1 MSDKAG
7 KTTKPGGGKSTD
19 LDTRLASAVIAA
31 ATGHTNGA
39 GGAGNGQAPNPS
51 ATPGSPFQ
59 FAAPDGAAKTMS
71 AVLGEIVWLMSQSQ
85 VHKSFFISDLEW
97 PVAQATNDNN
107 QMTPVF
113 LQQFR
118 LFYDKD
124 KPIGVVFW
132 GTVSDEV
139 AVRLTEGTSKLRPQ
153 GWKSGDNLWVVEVV
167 APFDGAEE
175 MVKDLKATVFPDRAI
190 RMLVVRDGKREVR
203 L

>member
-1 MSDKAG
+1 MTDDMPTKF
-7 KTTKPGGGKSTD
+7 KPGGRTTSD
-19 LDTRLASAVIAA
+19 LDERLAAAVSSAVTADKSN
-31 ATGHTNGA
+31 GTNGA
-39 GGAGNGQAPNPS
+39 GHGQKTNPT

-59 FAAPDGAAKTMS
+59 FAAPEGSAKTVS
-71 AVLGEIVWLMSQSQ
+71 SVLGEIVWLMSQSGI
-85 VHKSFFISDLEW
+85 HKSFFISDLEW
-97 PVAQATNDNN
+97 FV
-107 QMTPVF
+107 MTPVF